1 MSAADQIIAIT
12 LDLEPIKAFRDTVNA
27 SMQSVIKSSDLVQS
41 SLAGISTGISA
52 FRDLQTATRAITD
65 VQDGLKGLD
74 RAKDE
79 VTSLYK
85 LGDQIRLLGGQGE
98 GLKNFG
104 KIINN
109 AFDLGPHGVAFILV
123 VSAIA
128 AAAYLI
134 IKNWGPITQFFQTLW
149 TGIVV
154 GLTNLK
160 NSIVNFFTV
169 TIPQAWT
176 VFVAFLKTW
185 GPLIL
190 AVTAPIL
197 GIPLLIIQNWGK
209 ISQFFQT
216 LWTGIVVGLTN
227 LKNSIVNFFTVTIP
241 QAWTVFVAFLKTWGP
256 LILAIIAPILGIPLL
271 IIQNW
276 GQIKVF
282 FMTLWNGIIGFFK
295 TTIPNW
301 VNSFI
306 QWINKLP
313 FQAGYAVGQ
322 MLASIVNFGV
332 NLTKWAVTQLPK
344 IIQNI
349 VIWFQQLPGKIW
361 TFLADIVAKV
371 GQWGSNLVQKAAVE
385 IPLFVSRVVAV
396 IQELPGKIW
405 AFFTDVVGKVVT
417 WAGKLVS
424 TAATEIP
431 KFVKSVTDFFGE
443 LPGKMLDIGK
453 NIVTG
458 IWNGING
465 AIGWL
470 HDKISEFCS
479 GLVKGFRDKLK
490 IQSPSRLFADE
501 IGRNIAL
508 GIGLGFSEHIPT
520 VLSVM
525 KDMLPTRLDTFLGIR
540 LGSTSALYNAG
551 PAYAG
556 GTTGSAKAETTFQ
569 FTQNNYSPKAIGSA
583 EAARQTRN
591 LLRQASL
598 TLRRH

>member
-12 LDLEPIKAFRDTVNA
+12 LDLEPIKAFRDTMNA
-27 SMQSVIKSSDLVQS
+27 SLQSVINNSDLVQS
-41 SLAGISTGISA
+41 SLAGVSTGISA
-52 FRDLQTATRAITD
+52 FRDLQTATKAITD
-65 VQDGLKGLD
+65 VQDGLKGLE
-74 RAKDE
+74 RAKED

-85 LGDQIRLLGGQGE
+85 LGDQIRQLGGLGE
-98 GLKNFG
+98 SMKNFG
-104 KIINN
+104 KVINN
-109 AFDLGPHGVAFILV
+109 AFDLGPHGVAFILII
-123 VSAIA
+123 SAIA
-128 AAAYLI
+128 AAAFLI
-134 IKNWGPITQFFQTLW
+134 IKNWGPISQFFQNLW
-149 TGIVV
+149 TEIVV

-160 NSIVNFFTV
+160 NSI
-169 TIPQAWT
+169 I
-176 VFVAFLKTW
+176 
-185 GPLIL
+185 
-190 AVTAPIL
+190 
-197 GIPLLIIQNWGK
+197 
-209 ISQFFQT
+209 
-216 LWTGIVVGLTN
+216 
-227 LKNSIVNFFTVTIP
+227 NFFTVTIP

-256 LILAIIAPILGIPLL
+256 LILAIAAPILGIPLL

-282 FMTLWNGIIGFFK
+282 FMTLWNEIIGFFK

-313 FQAGYAVGQ
+313 YQAGYAVGQ
-322 MLASIVNFGV
+322 MLASIVNFGL

-344 IIQNI
+344 IIQDI
-349 VIWFQQLPGKIW
+349 VTWFQQLPGRIW
-361 TFLADIVAKV
+361 AFLADIVTKV
-371 GQWGSNLVQKAAVE
+371 GLWGSNLVQKAAVE
-385 IPLFVSRVVAV
+385 IPLFVSRVVSF

-405 AFFTDVVGKVVT
+405 AFFADVVGKVVE

-465 AIGWL
+465 AISWL

-479 GLVKGFRDKLK
+479 GLVKGFKDKLIIK
-490 IQSPSRLFADE
+490 SPSRLFADE
-501 IGRNIAL
+501 IGKNIAL

-520 VLSVM
+520 ALSVM
-525 KDMLPTRLDTFLGIR
+525 KDMLPTRLDTFLGVR
-540 LGSTSALYNAG
+540 LGSTSALYDAG

-556 GTTGSAKAETTFQ
+556 GAAGSAKAETTFQ